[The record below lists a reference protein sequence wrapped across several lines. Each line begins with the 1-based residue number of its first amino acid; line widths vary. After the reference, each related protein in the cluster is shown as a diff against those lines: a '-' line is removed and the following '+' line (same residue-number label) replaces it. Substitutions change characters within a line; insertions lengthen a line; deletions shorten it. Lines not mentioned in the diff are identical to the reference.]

1 MATRLAGEMVLCASL
16 FTKSLTNKPAQ
27 LPVRHDHREHERHQR
42 EQERDEKMPETL
54 TKVKKVLREGE
65 AEDQR

>member
-1 MATRLAGEMVLCASL
+1 MVLCASL
-16 FTKSLTNKPAQ
+16 FTKSLTHKPAQ